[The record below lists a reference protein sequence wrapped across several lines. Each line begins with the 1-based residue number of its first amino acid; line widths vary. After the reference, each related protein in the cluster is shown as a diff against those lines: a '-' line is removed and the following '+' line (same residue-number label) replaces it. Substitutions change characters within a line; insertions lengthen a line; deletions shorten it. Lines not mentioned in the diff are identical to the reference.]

1 MWTGSGRLRLFQA
14 DLHEEGSF
22 NEAVKGCV
30 GVFHVAASME
40 FGVDMEDENIESYVQ
55 SNFIDPAING
65 TLNLLRA
72 CLECKSVKRVVFTS
86 SISTLTAKDSNG
98 EWKQVVDEFSQTHV
112 DHVWKIKAS
121 GWVYALS
128 KLLTEE
134 EAFRFASDNGID
146 LVSVITA
153 TVAGPFLT
161 TNVPSS
167 VQVLLSPLTGE
178 REHFGILSAVNARM
192 GSIALVHIE
201 DICRAHIFLMEH
213 EKADGRYIC
222 SAQNFPLSK
231 LLNHLA
237 QEYPTSNL
245 QRFLGED
252 LNQAPS
258 EISSKKLK
266 DLGFKY
272 KHGVQDII
280 HETVTGCLGYGFLH
294 PIGN

>member
-1 MWTGSGRLRLFQA
+1 
-14 DLHEEGSF
+14 
-22 NEAVKGCV
+22 
-30 GVFHVAASME
+30 ME
-40 FGVDMEDENIESYVQ
+40 FGVDMEDENIGSSPSQ
-55 SNFIDPAING
+55 NQI
-65 TLNLLRA
+65 
-72 CLECKSVKRVVFTS
+72 RVVLTS

-98 EWKQVVDEFSQTHV
+98 GWKQVVDEFSRTHV
-112 DHVWKIKAS
+112 DHVWKTKAS
-121 GWVYALS
+121 GWVYTLS

-134 EAFRFASDNGID
+134 EAFKFAVENGVD

-167 VQVLLSPLTGE
+167 IQVLLSPLT
-178 REHFGILSAVNARM
+178 N
-192 GSIALVHIE
+192 
-201 DICRAHIFLMEH
+201 ICKAHIFLMEH

-222 SAQNFPLSK
+222 SAQNCPLAK

-237 QEYPTSNL
+237 QEYPSSNL

-280 HETVTGCLGYGFLH
+280 HETVTGCVGYGFLH
-294 PIGN
+294 PIGS